1 MMKCSYVLLVI
12 PISAVTWSPDQRAL
26 RYIDQ
31 RELPSREV
39 LVEVRTLDG
48 VIAAIK
54 TLAIRGAP
62 AIGVGA
68 AIGLVVALDEATGG
82 ESAGIRTLLPGFA
95 KQLAAARPTAV
106 NLSWAVDRLVTCAAR
121 QSDDGLFAALKQEA
135 DDILSEDIA
144 MCRAIGE
151 YGKVLVSDGA
161 RILTHCNA
169 GALATAGMG
178 TALAPIYAAH
188 ALGRAVHVFA
198 CETRPL
204 RQGARLT
211 AWELQRAGVQVTVL
225 PDSAASSLLR
235 TGEIDLVIVGA
246 DRIAANGDVAN
257 KIGTYGV
264 ALAAMTHD
272 VPFYVAAPWST
283 MDEATATGNDIMIE
297 LRDRQEL
304 GEIATGAH
312 VWNPAFDIT
321 PRALVTAY
329 LTDRGVVQPPFHTDS
344 L

>member
-1 MMKCSYVLLVI
+1 MKCSYVFRVI
-12 PISAVTWSPDQRAL
+12 PISAVTWSPDRRAL
-26 RYIDQ
+26 RYLDQ

-39 LVEVRTLDG
+39 VVDVCTLDG
-48 VIAAIK
+48 VILAIQ

-68 AIGLVVALDEATGG
+68 AIGLVVALAEATGG

-106 NLSWAVDRLVTCAAR
+106 NLAWAVDRMVTRAAR
-121 QSDDGLFAALKQEA
+121 VSDDGLFDALQDEA
-135 DDILSEDIA
+135 DNILREDME
-144 MCRAIGE
+144 MCRAIGQHGE
-151 YGKVLVSDGA
+151 VLVSDGS

-169 GALATAGMG
+169 GALATSGIG
-178 TALAPIYAAH
+178 TALAPVYAAH
-188 ALGRAVHVFA
+188 AKGRMVQVFA

-211 AWELQRAGVQVTVL
+211 AWELQRAGIAVTVL

-257 KIGTYGV
+257 KIGTYSL

-283 MDEATATGNDIMIE
+283 MDPETPTGEDIRIE
-297 LRDRQEL
+297 LRHRDEL
-304 GEIATGAH
+304 GEIPSAAT
-312 VWNPAFDIT
+312 VWNPAFDVT
-321 PRALVTAY
+321 PRALITAY
-329 LTDRGVVQPPFHTDS
+329 LTDRGFVQPPFHSDE
-344 L
+344 